1 MKLSFKI
8 IFILMLCLTFMGCGV
23 DRPPEDGEANDLIVV
38 GFSQIG
44 AESNWRV
51 ANTESIQAALSEEN
65 GFMLILDNARQQQEN
80 QLKAVRTFIQQGVD
94 YIVLAPI
101 VESGWESVLEEAK
114 REGIPVIIVDRRVN
128 VGNQGLYTTWVGANF
143 RQEAETAVSWLEE
156 ELLSSG
162 REDETVNILHV
173 QGTLGG
179 TAQIERSAGL
189 EAAVERH
196 SNWVI
201 AAQLVGEYTQA
212 KGYEVVLEYLKQN
225 QDIDV
230 LYCENDDMAFGA
242 MEAMDELNIAYGAE
256 GGVIVISFDAA
267 RTALEACMEGKI
279 NLCVECNPLHGPKV
293 AELIWQMESGVLPP
307 KEIFVEEGSFTTEML
322 TEEIIAGRAY

>member
-1 MKLSFKI
+1 MKHGFKI
-8 IFILMLCLTFMGCGV
+8 IFALMLCLLLLGCGA
-23 DRPPEDGEANDLIVV
+23 DRPMEEGEENDLIVV

-114 REGIPVIIVDRRVN
+114 REGIPVIIIDRRVE
-128 VGNQGLYTTWVGANF
+128 VSNQGLFTAWIGANF

-156 ELLSSG
+156 ELLLSG
-162 REDETVNILHV
+162 REDEPINILHV

-189 EAAVERH
+189 LEAVERH
-196 SNWVI
+196 SNWTVT
-201 AAQLVGEYTQA
+201 AQLVGEYTQA
-212 KGYEVVLEYLKQN
+212 KGYEVVLEYLRQN
-225 QDIDV
+225 RDIDV

-242 MEAMDELNIAYGAE
+242 MQAMDELNIEYGAD

-267 RTALEACMEGKI
+267 RTALEACMAGKI

-293 AELIWQMESGVLPP
+293 AELIWQMEEGVLPR
-307 KEIFVEEGSFTTEML
+307 KENFVDEGSFTTEML
-322 TEEIIAGRAY
+322 TEELIANRAY